1 MTNSGIRLFKAGKL
15 QRSRSHREIP
25 WRIMLGLCAVAIAG
39 PGAAEEANLPDIV
52 KKIKPSI
59 VAVGTF
65 QKTRKPPGKFLGTGF
80 VVANGNYVVTNEH
93 VFPKTIDRSTKEEAV
108 IFVGRGRS
116 VTTRKVTKVAEDAAH
131 DVAILRFKGPSLPAL
146 TFANPDEVEEGQ
158 LVAFTGFPIGSVLG
172 FFPVTHRGIVSAI
185 TPIAIPSIQQ
195 KQLDPKTI
203 KRLRKAFNVFQ
214 LDATA
219 YPGNSGSPLYNPRG
233 GTVYGI
239 VSSVFVKES
248 KENLLSN
255 PSGITYA
262 VPISYARK
270 LLQKI
275 KDLK

>member
-1 MTNSGIRLFKAGKL
+1 MGICTLAFAD
-15 QRSRSHREIP
+15 
-25 WRIMLGLCAVAIAG
+25 
-39 PGAAEEANLPDIV
+39 PGFADEANLPEIV
-52 KKIKPSI
+52 KMIKPSI
-59 VAVGTF
+59 VAVGTY

-93 VFPKTIDRSTKEEAV
+93 VFPKTIDLSNKEEAV
-108 IFVGRGRS
+108 IFVGIGRT

-131 DVAILRFKGPSLPAL
+131 DVAILQFKGPSLPPL
-146 TFANPDEVEEGQ
+146 KFANPNDVEEGQ

-195 KQLDPKTI
+195 KQLNPKTI
-203 KRLRKAFNVFQ
+203 KRLRKSFNVFQ

-219 YPGNSGSPLYNPRG
+219 YPGNSGSPLYNPQG
-233 GTVYGI
+233 GAVYGI

-270 LLQKI
+270 LLKNI
-275 KDLK
+275 EVLK